1 MDNKKQF
8 IIFGLGRFGRSV
20 ALTLQEMGLD
30 VLGVD
35 NDETVVQSLA
45 AELAHV
51 VSTDITDERSLR
63 ALGTGNFDTAVIAV
77 GDLGPSLMCTM
88 LCKELGVKQIVVKAI
103 DEHHDKMVR
112 KLGADR
118 VVHSEKDMGRRVAH
132 NLVSNNIVDYIEL
145 SDDINLISVKTPASV
160 VGKNLIETNFRKCY
174 QVNVVAIRHKSGV
187 TVNPEPTTVLAQ
199 DDELVVIGV
208 AAAIKK
214 FEELV

>member
-8 IIFGLGRFGRSV
+8 IVFGLGRFGRSV
-20 ALTLQEMGLD
+20 ALTLQELGLD

-35 NDETVVQSLA
+35 NDEAVVQSLSDQ
-45 AELAHV
+45 LTHV
-51 VSTDITDERSLR
+51 VSTDITDEKSLR

-88 LCKELGVKQIVVKAI
+88 LCKELGVKQVVVKAI
-103 DEHHDKMVR
+103 DQHHDKMVR

-118 VVHSEKDMGRRVAH
+118 VVHSEKDMGCRVAH

-145 SDDINLISVKTPASV
+145 SDDINIISLKVPAAV
-160 VGKNLIETNFRKCY
+160 VGKNLIEANFRKRY
-174 QVNVVAIRHKSGV
+174 QVNIVAIRHGSEV
-187 TVNPEPTTVLAQ
+187 TVNPEPTTVLVK
-199 DDELVVIGV
+199 DDELIVIGV
-208 AAAIKK
+208 AATIKK

>member
-1 MDNKKQF
+1 MDSKKQF
-8 IIFGLGRFGRSV
+8 IVFGLGRFGRSV

-35 NDETVVQSLA
+35 NDENVVQSLA

-145 SDDINLISVKTPASV
+145 SDDINLISVKTPASM
-160 VGKNLIETNFRKCY
+160 VGKNLIETNFRKHY
-174 QVNVVAIRHKSGV
+174 QVNVVAIRHEDGV

>member
-8 IIFGLGRFGRSV
+8 IVFGLGRFGRSV
-20 ALTLQEMGLD
+20 ALTLQELGLE

-35 NDETVVQSLA
+35 NDESVVQSLSDQ
-45 AELAHV
+45 LAHV

-103 DEHHDKMVR
+103 DEHHGKMVR

-118 VVHSEKDMGRRVAH
+118 VVYSEKDMGCRVAH

-145 SDDINLISVKTPASV
+145 SDDINLISIKVPDSEI
-160 VGKNLIETNFRKCY
+160 GKNLIEANFRKRY
-174 QVNVVAIRHKSGV
+174 QVNIVVIRHEGKV
-187 TVNPEPTTVLAQ
+187 IVNPLPTTVLDK
-199 DDELVVIGV
+199 DDELIVIGV
-208 AAAIKK
+208 ADAIRK
-214 FEELV
+214 FEEQV